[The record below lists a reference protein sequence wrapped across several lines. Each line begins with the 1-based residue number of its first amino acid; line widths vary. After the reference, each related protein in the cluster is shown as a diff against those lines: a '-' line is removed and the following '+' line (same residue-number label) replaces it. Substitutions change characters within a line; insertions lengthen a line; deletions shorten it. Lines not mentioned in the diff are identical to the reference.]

1 MKKILL
7 TSTSFQDTPGKH
19 LDALKKQDF
28 EVDRLRGPLK
38 ASELL
43 PIIGKYDGIICG
55 DDELNRH
62 VIREGAQGNLK
73 VISKYGIGLDK
84 IDIQAATQW
93 KIPVT
98 YCPGVNH
105 ITVAEH
111 TFALLLSLVR
121 KIPEENDY
129 VHKGEWKRLSGHEIH
144 KKSLGILG
152 LGRIGKEV
160 AKRAIGFGM
169 TVYAFDLEVD
179 PLFIHQT
186 GINLQDSP
194 EEVLKRCDILT
205 LHIPLNDKTRH
216 YINRSRIH
224 LMKKG
229 VFIINTARGA
239 LVDEKD
245 IVNAIHDGHVA
256 GYAADVVENEPIA
269 PDNPL
274 IGCKNVILTPHIAS
288 RTFENV
294 ERQAT
299 MALQNLINLFEGR
312 DPLAAANKF

>member
-7 TSTSFQDTPGKH
+7 TSTSFQDTPGRH
-19 LDALKKQDF
+19 HEALKKQDF

-38 ASELL
+38 AAELL

-55 DDELNRH
+55 DDELNRE
-62 VIREGAQGNLK
+62 VIREGAQGNLE

-84 IDIQAATQW
+84 IDIQAAAQW

-121 KIPEENDY
+121 KIPEENNF
-129 VHKGEWKRLSGHEIH
+129 VHNGEWKRLAGHEIH

-160 AKRAIGFGM
+160 AKRALCFGM
-169 TVYAFDLEVD
+169 TVYAFDPEIDRSLA
-179 PLFIHQT
+179 HQP

-194 EEVLKRCDILT
+194 ETVLKKCDILT
-205 LHIPLNDKTRH
+205 LHMPLNDKTRH
-216 YINRSRIH
+216 YITRSGIH

-245 IVNAIHDGHVA
+245 IVHAIHDGHVA

-274 IGCKNVILTPHIAS
+274 IRCKNVILTPHIGS
-288 RTFENV
+288 RTFESV
-294 ERQAT
+294 ERQAM
-299 MALQNLINLFEGR
+299 MALENLINIFENTP
-312 DPLAAANKF
+312 PLARASL

>member
-7 TSTSFQDTPGKH
+7 TSTSFQDTPGQH
-19 LDALKKQDF
+19 HDVLKKQDF

-38 ASELL
+38 AAELL

-55 DDELNRH
+55 DDELNSH

-84 IDIQAATQW
+84 IDIQAATRW

-121 KIPEENDY
+121 KIPEEYNY
-129 VHKGEWKRLSGHEIH
+129 VHKGEWKRLTGHEIH

-160 AKRAIGFGM
+160 AKRAVCFGM
-169 TVYAFDLEVD
+169 TVYAFDLEID
-179 PLFIHQT
+179 RLFIEQT
-186 GINLQDSP
+186 NINIQDSP
-194 EEVLKRCDILT
+194 EEVFKRCDIVT
-205 LHIPLNDKTRH
+205 LHMPLNDQTRH
-216 YINRSRIH
+216 YINQSRIH

-239 LVDEKD
+239 LVDEQD
-245 IVNAIHDGHVA
+245 IVNAIHSGHVA
-256 GYAADVVENEPIA
+256 GYAADVVENEPIH

-274 IGCKNVILTPHIAS
+274 IGCKNVILTPHIGS
-288 RTFENV
+288 RTFESV
-294 ERQAT
+294 ERQAM
-299 MALQNLINLFEGR
+299 MALGNLINIFENTP
-312 DPLAAANKF
+312 PLAQAN